1 MDTVISEEQSA
12 FITGRLI
19 SDNAII
25 GFECLHAL
33 KRRRSKKKG
42 FLALKLD
49 MAKDYDRVEWSFIW
63 GAMKKL
69 GFSKGWIKKIMACV
83 TSVYYSLLINGEKVD
98 LINPSRGMRCGSSGP
113 NISHLFFA
121 DDSLLFVEATPAS
134 CSAIKEVL
142 SLYEAASGQL
152 VNYSK
157 SAVCFGPSIGE
168 DAIGRMVTIL
178 GVAQVK
184 CHEYYLGLP
193 CFSGKNKSRLFANI
207 KDRVWNKLCGW
218 KSKLLSAGGRE
229 TLTKAIIQAMPT
241 YTMNLFRIPVSLIKE
256 LHWLCARFWWG
267 CDVSKQKM
275 NWCSWNSFVCTRRME
290 G

>member
-1 MDTVISEEQSA
+1 
-12 FITGRLI
+12 
-19 SDNAII
+19 
-25 GFECLHAL
+25 
-33 KRRRSKKKG
+33 
-42 FLALKLD
+42 
-49 MAKDYDRVEWSFIW
+49 
-63 GAMKKL
+63 MKKL

-83 TSVYYSLLINGEKVD
+83 TSVYYSLLINGEKLG
-98 LINPSRGMRCGSSGP
+98 LINPSRGLRQGDPLSPYLFLLCAEGLSFIIHMYERNGKLQGMRCGSSGP
-113 NISHLFFA
+113 NISYLFFT

-142 SLYEAASGQL
+142 SLYETASGQL
-152 VNYSK
+152 MNYSK

-229 TLTKAIIQAMPT
+229 TLTKAIIQAIPT

-256 LHWLCARFWWG
+256 LHRLCARFWWG
-267 CDVSKQKM
+267 GDVSKQKM
-275 NWCSWNSFVCTRRME
+275 HWCS
-290 G
+290 